1 MNKAP
6 EVSDDKI
13 YPVRQFWNRHVVSK
27 KLWDEEEWLVDYLL
41 ESVEKT
47 VEKHK
52 DFVMITKKPILA
64 RKVFAVS
71 LIDLD
76 EEVLMFLD
84 EFPVPEEKAQY
95 VVLDFFTYAAIKGN
109 Q

>member
-47 VEKHK
+47 VEKH
-52 DFVMITKKPILA
+52 LSQ
-64 RKVFAVS
+64 S
-71 LIDLD
+71 LQYNNCRL
-76 EEVLMFLD
+76 LFL
-84 EFPVPEEKAQY
+84 
-95 VVLDFFTYAAIKGN
+95 
-109 Q
+109 

>member
-6 EVSDDKI
+6 EGT
-13 YPVRQFWNRHVVSK
+13 YPVRQFWNRQIVSK

-52 DFVMITKKPILA
+52 DFVMITKKPILH
-64 RKVFAVS
+64 RKVFTAS
-71 LIDLD
+71 ISDINEDL
-76 EEVLMFLD
+76 LMFLD
-84 EFPVPEEKAQY
+84 DFPIPEEEAEY
-95 VVLDFFTYAAIKGN
+95 VVLDFFTYAAVNGDK
-109 Q
+109 

>member
-1 MNKAP
+1 
-6 EVSDDKI
+6 
-13 YPVRQFWNRHVVSK
+13 
-27 KLWDEEEWLVDYLL
+27 
-41 ESVEKT
+41 
-47 VEKHK
+47 
-52 DFVMITKKPILA
+52 MITKKPILA